1 MRAKP
6 DLLEDVFPHVGV
18 HSGEGIVEEV
28 EAAVTVDTPGHAHP
42 LLLSSRQIDPLL
54 SDLYHVPAR
63 QHLQVGPEGAGLHHP
78 VVQLLVEPLAE
89 GDVALH
95 NITSLFQPIRAQYLE
110 GS

>member
-1 MRAKP
+1 MTKYWHAY
-6 DLLEDVFPHVGV
+6 VSV
-18 HSGEGIVEEV
+18 HCGERIVEEV
-28 EAAVTVDTPGHAHP
+28 ETAVTVDTPGHAHP
-42 LLLSSRQIDPLL
+42 LLLSARQVDSLL
-54 SDLYHVPAR
+54 PDLYLVPAR

-89 GDVALH
+89 GDVALQ